1 VNLNKKKALGLIQK
15 IVTARKEKGTVRE
28 VNLSCPPI
36 GVPSSQRKHNK
47 LLRENHGKLRK

>member
-15 IVTARKEKGTVRE
+15 IVTTRKEKGTIKV

-36 GVPSSQRKHNK
+36 GGPSSQRIHSQ
-47 LLRENHGKLRK
+47 LLRQNHGKLRK